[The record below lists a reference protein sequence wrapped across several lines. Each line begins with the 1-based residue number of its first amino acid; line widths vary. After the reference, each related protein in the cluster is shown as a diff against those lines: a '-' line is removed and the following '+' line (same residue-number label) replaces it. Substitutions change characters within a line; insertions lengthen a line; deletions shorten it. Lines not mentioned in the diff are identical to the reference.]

1 MVFVKSHVPSR
12 RVNDFKTSSNIQTI
26 PFEINLRNE
35 KWLVASVYNAP
46 FQKNKQ
52 YFLWYLINIL

>member
-1 MVFVKSHVPSR
+1 MVFVKSHVASR

-52 YFLWYLINIL
+52 YFNGI